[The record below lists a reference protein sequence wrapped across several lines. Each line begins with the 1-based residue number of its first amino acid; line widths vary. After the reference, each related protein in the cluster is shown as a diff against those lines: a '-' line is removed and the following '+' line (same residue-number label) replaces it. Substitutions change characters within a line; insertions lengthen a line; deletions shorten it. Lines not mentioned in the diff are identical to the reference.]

1 LSERFPKQHR
11 SLFQSRVPTK
21 RHVIFVP
28 LTTELVVAKRG
39 VESSNEEKRIP
50 VICAGIL
57 HIMGSLC
64 RATIFVEPQQGFE
77 TYIAAAFTK
86 EGVRVDLVTDE
97 ARAKYILKSV
107 KLEITSQVRDGK
119 TAQWP
124 SLLLQGDSTGGQCF
138 RSADRGRFNQ
148 NSVGLLRQQS
158 EREQVAGV
166 HGGIRC

>member
-1 LSERFPKQHR
+1 
-11 SLFQSRVPTK
+11 
-21 RHVIFVP
+21 
-28 LTTELVVAKRG
+28 
-39 VESSNEEKRIP
+39 
-50 VICAGIL
+50 
-57 HIMGSLC
+57 MGSLC

-124 SLLLQGDSTGGQCF
+124 SLLL
-138 RSADRGRFNQ
+138 
-148 NSVGLLRQQS
+148 
-158 EREQVAGV
+158 
-166 HGGIRC
+166 